1 MKKAFAVIFL
11 LFFVV
16 FSMSACT
23 EKAPETIENKNFYKL
38 NLVLNEEL
46 SSMSLYEE
54 VTFYNNSEVEINEI
68 VFHLYANAY
77 RKEAIKVAYFDA
89 LTRYGGISINSV
101 TLDGVQC
108 ETPNIYNEQIL
119 KVKCLTPLKPQ
130 EKITIGLDCSI
141 DIPRVNLRFGEWED
155 NVNLANFY
163 PILAVFE
170 NGAWREDAYT
180 YIGDPFYSETSDY
193 EIAFSLPTEYTL
205 AHSGVE
211 MSKNQEKDVHT
222 YNISCKNM
230 RDVAFVAGK
239 DMRYVTSVYKDTT
252 IKYYYQ
258 GEKSVEEIAI
268 ATSAMATFSEL
279 VGEYPYEVYSLV
291 ETPFV
296 FGGMEYPS
304 LVFIADDVDIQEKE
318 TVIIHETAHQWFA
331 MLIGSDSI
339 NAPWQDESLVSFL
352 TNYYYELNGAHDK
365 FESNNA
371 LLTKSFDNFIKLKY
385 AENPDYDKNINSTL
399 YKFNTNYEYSQVVYN
414 KGALMFNKLY
424 EVIGKKRFQKALA
437 NYYRSYAYKIAS
449 VDDFYA
455 SMSKGAGLDVKG
467 IIEPWFANKIVAW
480 NMEV

>member
-1 MKKAFAVIFL
+1 
-11 LFFVV
+11 
-16 FSMSACT
+16 
-23 EKAPETIENKNFYKL
+23 
-38 NLVLNEEL
+38 
-46 SSMSLYEE
+46 
-54 VTFYNNSEVEINEI
+54 
-68 VFHLYANAY
+68 
-77 RKEAIKVAYFDA
+77 
-89 LTRYGGISINSV
+89 
-101 TLDGVQC
+101 
-108 ETPNIYNEQIL
+108 
-119 KVKCLTPLKPQ
+119 
-130 EKITIGLDCSI
+130 
-141 DIPRVNLRFGEWED
+141 
-155 NVNLANFY
+155 
-163 PILAVFE
+163 
-170 NGAWREDAYT
+170 
-180 YIGDPFYSETSDY
+180 
-193 EIAFSLPTEYTL
+193 
-205 AHSGVE
+205 
-211 MSKNQEKDVHT
+211 
-222 YNISCKNM
+222 M

-239 DMRYVTSVYKDTT
+239 DMRYVTSVYEDTT

-258 GEKSVEEIAI
+258 GEKPVEEIAI

-291 ETPFV
+291 ETPFA

-304 LVFIADDVDIQEKE
+304 LVFIADDVDVQEKE

-399 YKFNTNYEYSQVVYN
+399 YKFNTNYEYSQIVYN

-424 EVIGKKRFQKALA
+424 EVIGKKRFQKAVA

-467 IIEPWFANKIVAW
+467 IIEPYFANKIVAW